1 MAQSVDDNSISEGD
15 LIDVDSLHSLLST
28 SVSSDYT
35 EFWVAGSLLDYGTD
49 EYASVLSLEQTGE
62 DVDYTID
69 FNWPEDFST
78 DFQSQ
83 ERSRTR
89 DSFLRAGLARH
100 SNLDS
105 VMEKLRMQDDVIIGI
120 DTNVLWDCTLTSI
133 LLDEIYKE
141 DFPNWILVAV
151 PRLVMAETEN
161 AANNKFGGD
170 HPRAG
175 GPVYHGRIGHRALQ
189 EIMDIREPD
198 STRRGLS
205 MITVGEMEQ
214 GAQVDRSNWKLDSL
228 IRNQFQ
234 QFLEDISFHKGT
246 FFLSQDRVNVMMSGT
261 EGADGLY
268 LQKPE
273 IEEFRSG
280 HMTTENLTKLLY
292 ELCLQFGRVAVRSPS
307 GDELIELSI
316 FWAGKQ
322 VSDWRESKMEV
333 SSIEL

>member
-1 MAQSVDDNSISEGD
+1 MAQTVGGDDISEGN
-15 LIDVDSLHSLLST
+15 LIDLNNLHSLISAR
-28 SVSSDYT
+28 VSSDHA
-35 EFWVAGSLLDYGTD
+35 EFCVAGSLLDYRTD
-49 EYASVLSLEQTGE
+49 AYAPVLSLEQVGNG
-62 DVDYTID
+62 VKYTID
-69 FNWPEDFST
+69 FDWPKDVSDDHRSE
-78 DFQSQ
+78 
-83 ERSRTR
+83 ERSRTQ

-120 DTNVLWDCTLTSI
+120 DTNVLWDCILTSI

-141 DFPNWILVAV
+141 EFPNWILVAV

-161 AANNKFGGD
+161 AANNTFGGD
-170 HPRAG
+170 HPRSG
-175 GPVYHGRIGHRALQ
+175 GPVYHGRIGQRALQ
-189 EIMDIREPD
+189 EVMDIREPD
-198 STRRGLS
+198 PDRRGLS

-268 LQKPE
+268 LQKPD
-273 IEEFRSG
+273 IDEFRSD
-280 HMTTENLTKLLY
+280 TVSTEKLTRLLY
-292 ELCLQFGRVAVRSPS
+292 ELCLQFGEILVKSPS
-307 GDELIELSI
+307 GEELIELSI
-316 FWAGKQ
+316 FWSGKQ
-322 VSDWRESKMEV
+322 VSDWREGKMKVE
-333 SSIEL
+333 SMDI